1 MLVMRILGWKKIFT
15 YCILIVFLDFIYQ
28 RRNRSKSNKKVTTS
42 LSSGVDDCT
51 INLGDDHEKTPV
63 IKVIDKSL
71 TNMNNRVII
80 SFAIDI
86 VSSKIVVEWKGNLTM

>member
-1 MLVMRILGWKKIFT
+1 MWLNCNFKTKNYLLYIN
-15 YCILIVFLDFIYQ
+15 CFLDFIYQ

-42 LSSGVDDCT
+42 LSSGVDDWT
-51 INLGDDHEKTPV
+51 INLGEDHEKTSV
-63 IKVIDKSL
+63 IEIINKGL

-80 SFAIDI
+80 SFVIDI